1 MRIQEHKQA
10 NTHTKCIGFFSLRY
24 KLIPN
29 IFLDEPVYSPICLD
43 VGRKRRGRCGLNL
56 ERGGGSQG
64 KKRNQTFFFF
74 FPKSSVMNPFV
85 KREQDTDIECY
96 SITRCA
102 EVFTIRAD
110 VKGFVLKSSSH
121 SYGESVTVM

>member
-1 MRIQEHKQA
+1 MWAKFRE
-10 NTHTKCIGFFSLRY
+10 
-24 KLIPN
+24 
-29 IFLDEPVYSPICLD
+29 
-43 VGRKRRGRCGLNL
+43 GRGVT
-56 ERGGGSQG
+56 G
-64 KKRNQTFFFF
+64 KKKEPNFFFF

-96 SITRCA
+96 SITWCA

-110 VKGFVLKSSSH
+110 VKGFVSKSSSH